1 MKVLKSTK
9 REGIFVLRSDECDGC
24 FLDRIEAVRLTTQT
38 AKSIKNQNVIIGN
51 ADIFIMRNI
60 SFSAAQSMWIS
71 LIVAGHCF

>member
-1 MKVLKSTK
+1 MKVLKSIK
-9 REGIFVLRSDECDGC
+9 REVIFVLRSDECDGC

-51 ADIFIMRNI
+51 ADSFIMRNI